1 MSDEIQLIS
10 DGDGLAVIG
19 DPAGVEKFLTSAGL
33 PSKALDLPRL
43 SSLFIAG
50 SEAASVASTLVA
62 NSGRWVKLSEESVQK
77 IKAFGL
83 MKGSTSGLNR
93 AIVQAGDGKIKSI
106 VEFSSGALANPAL
119 LSGAA
124 GLMAQMAMKQ
134 AMDEITEYLA
144 IIDAKVDDVLR
155 AQKDAVLAD
164 MIGVGFALDEAITL
178 RDQVGRVSE
187 VTWSKVQATSMTV
200 ARTQGYA
207 LRQLDALAEKLE
219 KKTKVVDRAKV
230 SKEAETK
237 VIEWLAVLARC
248 VQLQD
253 AFTVLELDRVLDAS
267 PDELDKHRL
276 ALKDARRKRLG
287 LIARSTGAL
296 LARLDAAADNAN
308 EKVLLH
314 PVAAKTVVESRNTV
328 ADAVMEFQRRLEVEM
343 NNNSVEA
350 RRWREAATEAR
361 DNVLAVGAEGVDA
374 ARRLGGATV
383 DQARAVT
390 EKVATRVAERA
401 RRSRAGD
408 ENGGT

>member
-1 MSDEIQLIS
+1 MSNEIQLIS

-19 DPAGVEKFLTSAGL
+19 DPAGVEKFLASAGL
-33 PSKALDLPRL
+33 PSKALNLPRL

-50 SEAASVASTLVA
+50 SEAAGVASTLVA

-124 GLMAQMAMKQ
+124 GLMAQMAMQQ

-144 IIDAKVDDVLR
+144 IIDAKVDYILR
-155 AQKDAVLAD
+155 ALKDAIFAD

-187 VTWSKVQATSMTV
+187 VTWSKVQTTSMTV

-253 AFTVLELDRVLDAS
+253 AFTILELDRVLDAS
-267 PDELDKHRL
+267 PAELDKHRL
-276 ALKDARRKRLG
+276 ALKDARKKRLG
-287 LIARSTGAL
+287 LIAQSTESL
-296 LARLDAAADNAN
+296 MARLDAAAGDAN

-314 PVAAKTVVESRNTV
+314 PVAAKTVVESRNSIAT
-328 ADAVMEFQRRLEVEM
+328 AVLEFQRRLEVEM
-343 NNNSVEA
+343 RGETVEA
-350 RRWREAATEAR
+350 RRWRAAAAEAR
-361 DNVLAVGAEGVDA
+361 DNVLAAGAEGVDA
-374 ARRLGGATV
+374 AKRVGSATAV
-383 DQARAVT
+383 QARAVT
-390 EKVATRVAERA
+390 DRVTVEVAERI
-401 RRSRAGD
+401 RRSR
-408 ENGGT
+408 GGGHESE

>member
-1 MSDEIQLIS
+1 MSEEIQLIS

-19 DPAGVEKFLTSAGL
+19 DPAGVEKFLASAGL

-50 SEAASVASTLVA
+50 SEAAGVASTLVA

-77 IKAFGL
+77 INDFGL
-83 MKGSTSGLNR
+83 MKGSRVGLTR
-93 AIVQAGDGKIKSI
+93 AIVQADDGKIKSI

-155 AQKDAVLAD
+155 AQKDAVFAD

-187 VTWSKVQATSMTV
+187 VTWSKVQTTSMTV

-219 KKTKVVDRAKV
+219 KKTRVVDRATL

-237 VIEWLAVLARC
+237 IIEWLAVLARC

-253 AFTVLELDRVLDAS
+253 AFTILELDRVMDAS
-267 PDELDKHRL
+267 PDELDRHRL
-276 ALKDARRKRLG
+276 ALRDARKKRLG
-287 LIARSTGAL
+287 LIAQSTESL
-296 LARLDAAADNAN
+296 MARLDAAAGDAN
-308 EKVLLH
+308 TKVLLH
-314 PVAAKTVVESRNTV
+314 PLAAKTVVEARNSV
-328 ADAVMEFQRRLEVEM
+328 AGAVLEFQRRLDVEM
-343 NNNSVEA
+343 SSDSMQA
-350 RRWREAATEAR
+350 RRWMEAATEAR
-361 DNVLAVGAEGVDA
+361 DNVLTAGGEGVDA
-374 ARRLGGATV
+374 AKRLGGATV
-383 DQARAVT
+383 NRARSVT
-390 EKVATRVAERA
+390 NKFSSKIAERTA
-401 RRSRAGD
+401 PRQGED
-408 ENGGT
+408 EEG

>member
-19 DPAGVEKFLTSAGL
+19 DPAGVEKFLASAGL

-43 SSLFIAG
+43 SSLLSAG
-50 SEAASVASTLVA
+50 SKAAGVASTLTA

-77 IKAFGL
+77 INDFGL
-83 MKGSTSGLNR
+83 MKGSRVGLTR
-93 AIVQAGDGKIKSI
+93 AIVQADDGKIKSI

-155 AQKDAVLAD
+155 AQKDAVFAD

-187 VTWSKVQATSMTV
+187 VTWSKVQTTSMTV

-219 KKTKVVDRAKV
+219 KKTRVVDRATL

-237 VIEWLAVLARC
+237 IIEWLAVLARC
-248 VQLQD
+248 IQLQD
-253 AFTVLELDRVLDAS
+253 AFTILELDRVMDAS

-276 ALKDARRKRLG
+276 ALRDARKKRLG
-287 LIARSTGAL
+287 LIAQSTESL
-296 LARLDAAADNAN
+296 MARLDAAAGDAN
-308 EKVLLH
+308 TKVLLH
-314 PVAAKTVVESRNTV
+314 PLAAKTVVEARNSV
-328 ADAVMEFQRRLEVEM
+328 AGAVLEFQRRLDVEM
-343 NNNSVEA
+343 SSDSMQA
-350 RRWREAATEAR
+350 RRWMEAATEAR
-361 DNVLAVGAEGVDA
+361 DNVLTVGGEGVDA
-374 ARRLGGATV
+374 AKRIGGATV
-383 DQARAVT
+383 SRAKVVT
-390 EKVATRVAERA
+390 ENVAANVAERL
-401 RRSRAGD
+401 RKSREGD
-408 ENGGT
+408 ERE